1 MNKYVKMFMD
11 DNNLKVGEK
20 FGLYNGSYHYYFSND
35 GDLKYVLSTGENRT
49 SLKLANVLNNEY
61 RIKKLSPMPSEKF
74 VPKEGERYY
83 FFNTVGK
90 ISYFAY
96 SKDDFDA
103 YVVSHNLVFKTREQ
117 VEDYKWFLDKVD
129 EYKKPFVIEKPN
141 YYLYFNL
148 CNKTVYYSHHDS
160 YKDQGTIY
168 FGDEKNIS
176 EFIEEVGEERIK
188 KYMFDIWEE

>member
-1 MNKYVKMFMD
+1 MNKYIKMFMD
-11 DNNLKVGEK
+11 DHNLKVGEK
-20 FGLYNGSYHYYFSND
+20 FKQKDGNKIYHFDENGFLMDEEGYRLDANDIASFLYEYYE
-35 GDLKYVLSTGENRT
+35 VE
-49 SLKLANVLNNEY
+49 
-61 RIKKLSPMPSEKF
+61 KLSSIPSEKF

-90 ISYFAY
+90 ISYLAY

-117 VEDYKWFLDKVD
+117 VEDYKWFLDKID

-160 YKDQGTIY
+160 YKHQGMIY